1 MDILGIA
8 FQAEGTISTARK
20 PQRGWSGWNG
30 VIKGEICKNKI
41 EKFVK
46 YKNHGGSTEEPDHK
60 RACVLWLGLW
70 FLF

>member
-1 MDILGIA
+1 MLNMESTRKR
-8 FQAEGTISTARK
+8 EGEYSIKALS
-20 PQRGWSGWNG
+20 RGWSGWNG